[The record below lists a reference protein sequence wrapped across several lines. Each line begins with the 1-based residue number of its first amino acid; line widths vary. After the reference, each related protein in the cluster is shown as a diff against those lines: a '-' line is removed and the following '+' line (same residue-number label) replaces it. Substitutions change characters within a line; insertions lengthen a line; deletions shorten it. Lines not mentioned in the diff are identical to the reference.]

1 MINIAAYFKPS
12 STLYTLAFFLTLSS
26 SQATDKFIEN
36 DTPSSRAKPNLTITI
51 KPRDNMSKDLE
62 DIKAYTGNLL
72 KEGVLP
78 KSILLVLDVDGVIT
92 NYSNPKDA
100 LSPESIGAR
109 GESVSFIINMIALGV
124 NIVLSSGWPCFE
136 ETLQRLRNIGLEAI
150 LQIPSIESCAK
161 NDNHILF
168 EDIPTNCCHAGLVA
182 SVSYHDTF
190 ISSLDKPSYY
200 HQKAFAYKFVYPELE
215 EHTITHLVF
224 GDDSDQAVKDFE
236 RDFNVLKEKKGLFG
250 AAHLKFFTLCKAK
263 GETYLK

>member
-12 STLYTLAFFLTLSS
+12 STFYILAFFLMLSS

-62 DIKAYTGNLL
+62 DIKTYTGNLL

-109 GESVSFIINMIALGV
+109 GESVSFIINMITLGV

-136 ETLQRLRNIGLEAI
+136 ETLQRLRNIGLEER
-150 LQIPSIESCAK
+150 LQISNADSYTK
-161 NDNHILF
+161 NDNHMLF
-168 EDIPTNCCHAGLVA
+168 EDICTKFCCFGLVA
-182 SVSYHDTF
+182 SVSYSDMSTMCF
-190 ISSLDKPSYY
+190 GKSYY
-200 HQKAFAYKFVYPELE
+200 HQKAFAYKLVYPELE
-215 EHTITHLVF
+215 EDRITHVIF
-224 GDDSDQAVKDFE
+224 GDDSDQAVWDFEKDF
-236 RDFNVLKEKKGLFG
+236 NILKNKKDLFKT
-250 AAHLKFFTLCKAK
+250 ANIKLFTLSRAR
-263 GETYLK
+263 GEPYLK